1 MSGLELLSLL
11 HKLGILLFFVGVFMK
26 MSLWFKGGIEGVG
39 KLSIVRK
46 IGYIINYTVKI
57 LFSKKIIKILQVI
70 LLDIILQR
78 QILRESMLR
87 WVMSISL
94 TWGFLGHLFLFY
106 LGILLNI
113 GKDVAWYALLREL
126 SGVMIFIGIFIAIY
140 RRFIVRAPQLKSK
153 SSDRIAIILLALI
166 MVLGYLFSGVGLI
179 AAKSG
184 GINIVQEVEKNINYG
199 VAIESAENPNIEKY
213 SFASYAVENM
223 LKGLNLPWNLIYLI
237 LVYSHVIISIIFII
251 YIPWSKFFHMFTAPL
266 VLIINS
272 VIE

>member
-1 MSGLELLSLL
+1 MSGLELLSLF
-11 HKLGILLFFVGVFMK
+11 HKLAILLFFVGVFIK

-78 QILRESMLR
+78 RILRESMLR

-113 GKDVAWYALLREL
+113 GKDVPWYALLREL

-213 SFASYAVENM
+213 SFVSYAVENM

-251 YIPWSKFFHMFTAPL
+251 YIPWSKFFHMFIAPL